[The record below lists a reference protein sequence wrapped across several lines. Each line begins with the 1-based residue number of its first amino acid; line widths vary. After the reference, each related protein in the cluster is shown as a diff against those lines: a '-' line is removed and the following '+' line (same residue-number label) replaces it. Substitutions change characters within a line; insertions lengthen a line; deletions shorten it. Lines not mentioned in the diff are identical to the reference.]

1 MEKINYR
8 GLSVLYNRT
17 FVRKIISN
25 NYKNYLENILSRSNY
40 LVKEVSL
47 IHVLDSLYSEF
58 KKNYKCEYVYKNTI
72 VNKIL
77 LGRHSLNTSTLIS
90 ELNVGKSKADI
101 VIFNG
106 TSTVYEIKTELDSL
120 NRLEAQLEDYL
131 KCFDKI
137 YVVTTLENVKKL
149 ENRLSEKIGLIEYTK
164 KYTLKEH
171 KKAESNKRNIDKE
184 SLFSLFRKNEMI
196 NIIKK
201 IGFEIPNVHPRYLRE
216 ECKKIFLK
224 LSNEEAHNI
233 AIEEIKKRKIKNEQK
248 EIIEMAPESLKF
260 FFLAENLNK
269 KQCRFLKELL
279 FS

>member
-40 LVKEVSL
+40 LIKEVSL

-137 YVVTTLENVKKL
+137 YVITTLENIKKL
-149 ENRLSEKIGLIEYTK
+149 ENKLSGKIGLIEYTK
-164 KYTLKEH
+164 RGTLREH
-171 KKAESNKRNIDKE
+171 KKAESNKRNIDKK
-184 SLFSLFRKNEMI
+184 SLFSLFRKNEML

-201 IGFEIPNVHPRYLRE
+201 IGFEIPDVHPRYLRE
-216 ECKKIFLK
+216 ECEKIFLK

-269 KQCRFLKELL
+269 KQCKFLKELL
-279 FS
+279 FN

>member
-137 YVVTTLENVKKL
+137 YVITTLENIKKL
-149 ENRLSEKIGLIEYTK
+149 ENKLSGKIGLIEYTK
-164 KYTLKEH
+164 RGTLREH
-171 KKAESNKRNIDKE
+171 KKAESNKQNIDKK
-184 SLFSLFRKNEMI
+184 SLFSLFRKNEML

-201 IGFEIPNVHPRYLRE
+201 IGFEIPDVHPRYLRE
-216 ECKKIFLK
+216 ECEKIFLK

-269 KQCRFLKELL
+269 KQCKFLKELL
-279 FS
+279 FN

>member
-137 YVVTTLENVKKL
+137 YVITTLENIKKL
-149 ENRLSEKIGLIEYTK
+149 ENKLSGKIGLIEYTK
-164 KYTLKEH
+164 RGTLREH

-184 SLFSLFRKNEMI
+184 SLFSLFRKNEML

-201 IGFEIPNVHPRYLRE
+201 IGFEIPDVHPRYLRE
-216 ECKKIFLK
+216 ECEKIFLK

-269 KQCRFLKELL
+269 KQCKFLKELL
-279 FS
+279 FN

>member
-137 YVVTTLENVKKL
+137 YVVTTLENIRKLEKKL
-149 ENRLSEKIGLIEYTK
+149 SGKIGLIEYTK
-164 KYTLKEH
+164 RGTLREH
-171 KKAESNKRNIDKE
+171 RKAENNKRNINKKF
-184 SLFSLFRKNEMI
+184 LFSLFRKNEML

-201 IGFEIPNVHPRYLRE
+201 IGFEIPDVHPRYLRE
-216 ECKKIFLK
+216 ECEKIFLK

-269 KQCRFLKELL
+269 KQCKFLKEL
-279 FS
+279 FFN

>member
-47 IHVLDSLYSEF
+47 VHVLDSLYSEF

-137 YVVTTLENVKKL
+137 YVVTTLENIRKLEKKL
-149 ENRLSEKIGLIEYTK
+149 SGKIGLIEYTK
-164 KYTLKEH
+164 RGTLREH
-171 KKAESNKRNIDKE
+171 RKAENNKRNINKKF
-184 SLFSLFRKNEMI
+184 LFSLFRKNEML

-201 IGFEIPNVHPRYLRE
+201 IGFEIPDVHPRYLRE
-216 ECKKIFLK
+216 ECEKIFLK

-269 KQCRFLKELL
+269 KQCKFLKEL
-279 FS
+279 FFN

>member
-40 LVKEVSL
+40 LVNEVSL
-47 IHVLDSLYSEF
+47 VHVLDSLYSEF
-58 KKNYKCEYVYKNTI
+58 KKKYKCEYVYKNTI

-137 YVVTTLENVKKL
+137 YVITTLENIKKL
-149 ENRLSEKIGLIEYTK
+149 ENKLSGKIGLIEYTK
-164 KYTLKEH
+164 RGTLREH
-171 KKAESNKRNIDKE
+171 KKAESNKRNIDKK
-184 SLFSLFRKNEMI
+184 SLFSLFRKNEML

-201 IGFEIPNVHPRYLRE
+201 IGFEIPDVHPRYLRE
-216 ECKKIFLK
+216 ECEKIFLK
-224 LSNEEAHNI
+224 LSNEEAHNF

-269 KQCRFLKELL
+269 KQCKFLKELL
-279 FS
+279 FN

>member
-47 IHVLDSLYSEF
+47 VHVLDSLYSEF

-137 YVVTTLENVKKL
+137 YVITTLENIKKL
-149 ENRLSEKIGLIEYTK
+149 ENKLSGKIGLIEYTK
-164 KYTLKEH
+164 RGTLREH
-171 KKAESNKRNIDKE
+171 KKAESNKQNIDKK
-184 SLFSLFRKNEMI
+184 SLFSLFRKNEML

-201 IGFEIPNVHPRYLRE
+201 IGFEIPDVHPRYLRE
-216 ECKKIFLK
+216 ECEKIFLK

-233 AIEEIKKRKIKNEQK
+233 AI
-248 EIIEMAPESLKF
+248 
-260 FFLAENLNK
+260 
-269 KQCRFLKELL
+269 
-279 FS
+279 

>member
-40 LVKEVSL
+40 LVKEFSL
-47 IHVLDSLYSEF
+47 VHVLDSLYSEF

-137 YVVTTLENVKKL
+137 YVITTLENIKKL
-149 ENRLSEKIGLIEYTK
+149 ENKLSGKIGLIEYTK
-164 KYTLKEH
+164 RGTLREH
-171 KKAESNKRNIDKE
+171 KKAESNKRNIDKK
-184 SLFSLFRKNEMI
+184 SLFSLFRKNEML

-201 IGFEIPNVHPRYLRE
+201 IGFEIPDVHPRYLRE
-216 ECKKIFLK
+216 ECEKIFLK

-269 KQCRFLKELL
+269 KQCKFLKELL
-279 FS
+279 FN

>member
-47 IHVLDSLYSEF
+47 VHVLDSLYSEF

-120 NRLEAQLEDYL
+120 N
-131 KCFDKI
+131 
-137 YVVTTLENVKKL
+137 V
-149 ENRLSEKIGLIEYTK
+149 LI
-164 KYTLKEH
+164 KYTL
-171 KKAESNKRNIDKE
+171 
-184 SLFSLFRKNEMI
+184 
-196 NIIKK
+196 
-201 IGFEIPNVHPRYLRE
+201 
-216 ECKKIFLK
+216 
-224 LSNEEAHNI
+224 
-233 AIEEIKKRKIKNEQK
+233 
-248 EIIEMAPESLKF
+248 
-260 FFLAENLNK
+260 
-269 KQCRFLKELL
+269 
-279 FS
+279 

>member
-47 IHVLDSLYSEF
+47 VHVLDSLYSEF

-131 KCFDKI
+131 KCFDKL
-137 YVVTTLENVKKL
+137 YVITTLENIKKL
-149 ENRLSEKIGLIEYTK
+149 ENKLSGKIGLIEYTK
-164 KYTLKEH
+164 RGTLREH
-171 KKAESNKRNIDKE
+171 KKAESNKQNIDKK
-184 SLFSLFRKNEMI
+184 SLFSLFRKNEML

-201 IGFEIPNVHPRYLRE
+201 IGFEIPDVHPRYLRE
-216 ECKKIFLK
+216 ECEKIFLK

-269 KQCRFLKELL
+269 KQCKFLKELL
-279 FS
+279 FN

>member
-47 IHVLDSLYSEF
+47 VHVLDSLYSEF

-137 YVVTTLENVKKL
+137 YVITTLENIKKL
-149 ENRLSEKIGLIEYTK
+149 ENKLSGKIGLIEYTK
-164 KYTLKEH
+164 RGTLREH
-171 KKAESNKRNIDKE
+171 KKAESNKRNIDKK
-184 SLFSLFRKNEMI
+184 SLFSLFRKNEML

-201 IGFEIPNVHPRYLRE
+201 IGFEIPDVHPRYLRE
-216 ECKKIFLK
+216 ECEKIFLK

-248 EIIEMAPESLKF
+248 EIIEMAPESFKL

-269 KQCRFLKELL
+269 KQCKFLKELL
-279 FS
+279 FN

>member
-47 IHVLDSLYSEF
+47 VHVLDSLYSEF

-137 YVVTTLENVKKL
+137 YVITTLENIKKL
-149 ENRLSEKIGLIEYTK
+149 ENKLSGKIGLIEYTK
-164 KYTLKEH
+164 RGTLREH
-171 KKAESNKRNIDKE
+171 KKAESNKQNIDKK
-184 SLFSLFRKNEMI
+184 SLFSLFRKNEML

-201 IGFEIPNVHPRYLRE
+201 IGFEIPDVHPRYLRE
-216 ECKKIFLK
+216 ECEKIFLK

-269 KQCRFLKELL
+269 KQCKFVKELL
-279 FS
+279 FN

>member
-47 IHVLDSLYSEF
+47 VHVLDSLYSEF

-137 YVVTTLENVKKL
+137 YVITTLENIKKL
-149 ENRLSEKIGLIEYTK
+149 ENKLSGKIGLIEYTK
-164 KYTLKEH
+164 RGTLREH
-171 KKAESNKRNIDKE
+171 KKAESNKRNIDKK
-184 SLFSLFRKNEMI
+184 SLFSLFRKNEML
-196 NIIKK
+196 NKIKK
-201 IGFEIPNVHPRYLRE
+201 IGFEIPDVHPRYLRE
-216 ECKKIFLK
+216 ECEKIFLK

-269 KQCRFLKELL
+269 KQCKFLKELL
-279 FS
+279 FN

>member
-47 IHVLDSLYSEF
+47 VHVLDSLYSEF

-137 YVVTTLENVKKL
+137 YVITTLENIKKL
-149 ENRLSEKIGLIEYTK
+149 ENKLSGKIGLIEYTK
-164 KYTLKEH
+164 RGTLREH
-171 KKAESNKRNIDKE
+171 KKAESNKRNIDKK
-184 SLFSLFRKNEMI
+184 SLFSLFRKNEML

-201 IGFEIPNVHPRYLRE
+201 IGFEIPDVHPRYLRE
-216 ECKKIFLK
+216 ECEKIFLK

-269 KQCRFLKELL
+269 KQCKFLKEL
-279 FS
+279 FFN

>member
-47 IHVLDSLYSEF
+47 VHVLDSLYSEF

-137 YVVTTLENVKKL
+137 YVITTLENIKKL
-149 ENRLSEKIGLIEYTK
+149 ENKLSGKIGLIEYTK
-164 KYTLKEH
+164 RGTLREH
-171 KKAESNKRNIDKE
+171 KKAESNKQNIDKK
-184 SLFSLFRKNEMI
+184 SLFSLFRKNEML

-201 IGFEIPNVHPRYLRE
+201 IGFEIPDVHPRYLRE
-216 ECKKIFLK
+216 ECEKIFLK

-269 KQCRFLKELL
+269 KQCNFIEEII
-279 FS
+279 SV

>member
-47 IHVLDSLYSEF
+47 IHVLDSLYSKF

-120 NRLEAQLEDYL
+120 NRLETQLEDYL

-137 YVVTTLENVKKL
+137 YVVTTLENIKKL

-164 KYTLKEH
+164 KHTLKEH
-171 KKAESNKRNIDKE
+171 KKAESNKRNIDKK
-184 SLFSLFRKNEMI
+184 SLFSLFRKNEML

-201 IGFEIPNVHPRYLRE
+201 IGFEIPDVHPRYLRK
-216 ECKKIFLK
+216 ECEKIFLK

-269 KQCRFLKELL
+269 KQCKFLKELL
-279 FS
+279 FN

>member
-47 IHVLDSLYSEF
+47 VHVLDSLYSEF

-90 ELNVGKSKADI
+90 ESNVGKSKADI

-137 YVVTTLENVKKL
+137 YVITTLENIKKL
-149 ENRLSEKIGLIEYTK
+149 ENKLSGKIGLIEYTK
-164 KYTLKEH
+164 RGTLREH
-171 KKAESNKRNIDKE
+171 KKAESNKQNIDKK
-184 SLFSLFRKNEMI
+184 SLFSLFRKNEML

-201 IGFEIPNVHPRYLRE
+201 IGFEIPDVHPRYLRE
-216 ECKKIFLK
+216 ECEKIFLK

-269 KQCRFLKELL
+269 KQCKFLKELL
-279 FS
+279 FN

>member
-47 IHVLDSLYSEF
+47 VHVLDSLYSEF

-120 NRLEAQLEDYL
+120 NRLESQLEDYL

-137 YVVTTLENVKKL
+137 YVITTLENIKKL
-149 ENRLSEKIGLIEYTK
+149 ENKLSGKIGLIEYTK
-164 KYTLKEH
+164 RGTLREH
-171 KKAESNKRNIDKE
+171 KKAESNKQNIDKK
-184 SLFSLFRKNEMI
+184 SLFSLFRKNEML

-201 IGFEIPNVHPRYLRE
+201 IGFEIPDVHPRYLRE
-216 ECKKIFLK
+216 ECEKIFLK

-269 KQCRFLKELL
+269 KQCKFLKELL
-279 FS
+279 FN

>member
-47 IHVLDSLYSEF
+47 VHVLDSLYSEF

-120 NRLEAQLEDYL
+120 NRLETQLEDYL

-137 YVVTTLENVKKL
+137 YVVTTLENIKKL

-164 KYTLKEH
+164 KHTLKEH
-171 KKAESNKRNIDKE
+171 KKAESNKRNIDKK
-184 SLFSLFRKNEMI
+184 SLFSLFRKNEML

-201 IGFEIPNVHPRYLRE
+201 IGFEIPDVHPRYLRE
-216 ECKKIFLK
+216 ECEKIFLK

-269 KQCRFLKELL
+269 KQCKFLKELL
-279 FS
+279 FN

>member
-47 IHVLDSLYSEF
+47 VHVLDSLYSEF

-137 YVVTTLENVKKL
+137 YVITTLEN
-149 ENRLSEKIGLIEYTK
+149 
-164 KYTLKEH
+164 
-171 KKAESNKRNIDKE
+171 
-184 SLFSLFRKNEMI
+184 
-196 NIIKK
+196 IKK
-201 IGFEIPNVHPRYLRE
+201 D
-216 ECKKIFLK
+216 
-224 LSNEEAHNI
+224 
-233 AIEEIKKRKIKNEQK
+233 
-248 EIIEMAPESLKF
+248 
-260 FFLAENLNK
+260 
-269 KQCRFLKELL
+269 
-279 FS
+279 

>member
-47 IHVLDSLYSEF
+47 VHVLDSLYSEF

-137 YVVTTLENVKKL
+137 YVITTLENIKKL
-149 ENRLSEKIGLIEYTK
+149 ENKLSGKIGLIEYTK
-164 KYTLKEH
+164 RGTLREH
-171 KKAESNKRNIDKE
+171 KKAESNKRNIDKK
-184 SLFSLFRKNEMI
+184 SLFSLFRKNEML

-201 IGFEIPNVHPRYLRE
+201 IGFEIPDVHPRYLRE
-216 ECKKIFLK
+216 ECEKIFLK

-269 KQCRFLKELL
+269 KQCKFLKELL
-279 FS
+279 FN

>member
-47 IHVLDSLYSEF
+47 VHVLDSLYSEF

-72 VNKIL
+72 VNKML

-137 YVVTTLENVKKL
+137 YVITTLENIKKL
-149 ENRLSEKIGLIEYTK
+149 ENKLSGKIGLIEYTK
-164 KYTLKEH
+164 RGTLREH
-171 KKAESNKRNIDKE
+171 KKAESNKQNIDKK
-184 SLFSLFRKNEMI
+184 SLFSLFRKNEML

-201 IGFEIPNVHPRYLRE
+201 IGFEIPDVHPRYLRE
-216 ECKKIFLK
+216 ECEKIFLK

-269 KQCRFLKELL
+269 KQCKFLKELL
-279 FS
+279 FN

>member
-47 IHVLDSLYSEF
+47 VHVLDSLYSEF

-101 VIFNG
+101 VIFTG
-106 TSTVYEIKTELDSL
+106 TSTVYEIRTELDSL

-137 YVVTTLENVKKL
+137 YVITTLENIKKL
-149 ENRLSEKIGLIEYTK
+149 ENKLSGKIGLIEYTK
-164 KYTLKEH
+164 RGTLREH
-171 KKAESNKRNIDKE
+171 KKAESNKQNIDKK
-184 SLFSLFRKNEMI
+184 SLFSLFRKNEML

-201 IGFEIPNVHPRYLRE
+201 IGFEIPDVHPRYLRE
-216 ECKKIFLK
+216 ECEKIFLK

-269 KQCRFLKELL
+269 KQCKFLKELL
-279 FS
+279 FN

>member
-137 YVVTTLENVKKL
+137 YVITTLENIKKL
-149 ENRLSEKIGLIEYTK
+149 ENKLSGKIGLIEYTK
-164 KYTLKEH
+164 RGTLREH
-171 KKAESNKRNIDKE
+171 KKAESNKQNIDKK
-184 SLFSLFRKNEMI
+184 SLFSLFRKNEML

-201 IGFEIPNVHPRYLRE
+201 IGFEIPDVHPRYLRE
-216 ECKKIFLK
+216 ECEKIFLK

-269 KQCRFLKELL
+269 KQCKFLKEL
-279 FS
+279 FFN